1 MGTTLG
7 NAGHCYLTAES
18 TAALADFNLSLT
30 SSTEVI
36 EKQLKLILWDICYI
50 CRYTHSSRLPSKVA
64 VTKKNPGTIREKE
77 N

>member
-18 TAALADFNLSLT
+18 TAALADFNLILT

-50 CRYTHSSRLPSKVA
+50 CGYTHSSRLPSKVA
-64 VTKKNPGTIREKE
+64 VAKRKSGILR
-77 N
+77 